1 MRWLTCALILGFAS
15 AAFAPAAY
23 GQTDGQTYSIDVDS
37 PNFPRPMQT
46 AIVGLALTAVAV
58 IGARVGNRS
67 SDTMMY
73 LVLGSLA
80 LTAVMVAFS
89 DRLHSEFVR
98 AGFEKLDQLSQQAAA
113 LKKS

>member
-1 MRWLTCALILGFAS
+1 MV
-15 AAFAPAAY
+15 
-23 GQTDGQTYSIDVDS
+23 YSIDVDT
-37 PNFPRPMQT
+37 PKFPRPM
-46 AIVGLALTAVAV
+46 AMAVVGLTLTAVAV

-73 LVLGSLA
+73 MVLGSLA
-80 LTAVMVAFS
+80 LTAVMVAYS

-98 AGFEKLDQLSQQAAA
+98 AGFEKLDQLTQEAQA